1 MEGGGASSDQLS
13 SEGEAM
19 SKSQHV
25 SQRRMGHHASGYSVT
40 RILLLVGILLGVLA
54 ALLLAEQLMHR
65 ANGAEPKPTAKPAAD
80 PYAWQTLFDGR
91 SLKGW
96 KVPNFGGEGEVK
108 VVNGEI
114 HVAMGNSMSGVTWTG
129 KPPRT
134 DFELELEAK
143 RTDGNDFFATTT
155 FPVGKDPCSL
165 VIGGWGGTVV
175 GLSCVDFYDASDNM
189 TTKFM
194 DFKNNQWYKVRI
206 QVTKAKIEAWVDD
219 EKVVDLDTKGHR
231 ISIRDECDLCQ
242 PLGVS
247 TWCSGAALRNIR
259 MRQIKPE

>member
-1 MEGGGASSDQLS
+1 MT
-13 SEGEAM
+13 
-19 SKSQHV
+19 KSHHF
-25 SQRRMGHHASGYSVT
+25 SQRRVGHHTSGYSLT

-54 ALLLAEQLMHR
+54 AMLLAEQLMHR
-65 ANGAEPKPTAKPAAD
+65 ANGAEPKPAAKPAAD
-80 PYAWQTLFDGR
+80 PYAWQNLFDGQ

-108 VVNGEI
+108 VIKGEI
-114 HVAMGNSMSGVTWTG
+114 DVAMGNSMSGIAWTG

-134 DFELELEAK
+134 NFELELEAK
-143 RTDGNDFFATTT
+143 RTLGNDFFATTT

-165 VIGGWGGTVV
+165 VVGGWGGTVV

-194 DFKNNQWYKVRI
+194 DFKNNQWYKIRVR
-206 QVTKAKIEAWVDD
+206 VTKAKIEAWVDD
-219 EKVVDLDTKGHR
+219 EKVVDLDTTGHR

-242 PLGVS
+242 PLGIC
-247 TWCSGAALRNIR
+247 TWCSGAAVRNIR
-259 MRQIKPE
+259 LRQIKPE